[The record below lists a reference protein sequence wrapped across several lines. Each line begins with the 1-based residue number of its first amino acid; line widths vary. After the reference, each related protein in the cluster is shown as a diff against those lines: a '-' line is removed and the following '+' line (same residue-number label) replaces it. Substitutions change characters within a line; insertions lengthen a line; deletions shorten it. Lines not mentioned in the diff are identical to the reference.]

1 MNPLALV
8 FLVILVALAV
18 LVLWRKWNGRIV
30 RGLSRVDRA
39 WEDLDRAV
47 SERVAALQSMHEAL
61 ENAGY
66 VPEGRPRLLQT
77 VTALQ
82 EADGPRARA
91 AADLD
96 VEAVLHAIY
105 RGLPRE
111 RLESIRTAQNR
122 LAQADEERDI
132 ARTQYNDL
140 SLSLALL
147 VRRFPY
153 RSIARRRGL
162 VPPEPFLLP
171 GEEADYVRRHLGRA

>member
-1 MNPLALV
+1 MTPVSVVILA
-8 FLVILVALAV
+8 FLVAGAV
-18 LVLWRKWNGRIV
+18 FVLWKKWDDRLV
-30 RGLSRVDRA
+30 RGLSRVNKA

-47 SERVAALQSMHEAL
+47 LERVAALQSMHEAL
-61 ENAGY
+61 EKAGY
-66 VPEGRPRLLQT
+66 VPEGHPRLLQT
-77 VTALQ
+77 VTALR
-82 EADGPRARA
+82 EAEGPRARA

-111 RLESIRTAQNR
+111 RLESIRAAQNR

-153 RSIARRRGL
+153 RSIARRRRL